1 MKRILCLAESVFYD
15 ANPNMVITGKKGSFA
30 EMYAKKNNFRFI
42 PYDNLPLEKLNSAYG
57 LYKNSEN

>member
-1 MKRILCLAESVFYD
+1 MAESVFYD

-30 EMYAKKNNFRFI
+30 EIYAKKNNFRFI

-57 LYKNSEN
+57 LYKNSEK